1 VRKLALAIT
10 ACLALLGLAAI
21 PAAEAKVKL
30 KRVGR
35 FNAPVYVASPPGAP
49 GVFVVEQAGR
59 IRVLSKG
66 KKRTFL
72 DIRGRVLFGG
82 EQGLLSVAFAPDY
95 VTSGLFYVYYVTN
108 GGDLAIEEYRR
119 KGRFKAARGSARR
132 VLTIGHPGQPNHNG
146 GQLQFGPDGF
156 LYIGTGDGGGGGD
169 PDNSA
174 QDTNSLLG
182 KLLRINPSASGGNPY
197 SSPSSNPFAGGGG
210 RNEIYSVG
218 LRNPFR
224 FSFDQV
230 SKGGPYVV
238 IGDVGQDRF
247 EEVDY
252 ETVAGANG
260 ANFGW
265 NDFEGNSTFGGG
277 DPPLPNRHD
286 RPIKVYGLGGANC
299 ALIGGYVIS
308 TLKGLD
314 GRYVYGDFCTGK
326 LRSFIPRLG
335 GARRDRALGV
345 RVPMLSSFGQ
355 VSAAKTY
362 ATSLNGPVFR
372 LTSGKKRK
380 KKK

>member
-1 VRKLALAIT
+1 MRRLAIAT
-10 ACLALLGLAAI
+10 IGALALLGLAAL
-21 PAAEAKVKL
+21 PVAAEAKVKL

-35 FNAPVYVASPPGAP
+35 FSAPVYATSAPGAP
-49 GVFVVEQAGR
+49 GLYVVEQAGR

-66 KKRTFL
+66 KKKTFL
-72 DIRGRVLFGG
+72 DIRGQVLFGG
-82 EQGLLSVAFAPDY
+82 EQGLLSVAFPPDHAA
-95 VTSGLFYVYYVTN
+95 SGLFYVYYVTS

-119 KGRFKAARGSARR
+119 AGKFKADRSSARR
-132 VLTIGHPGQPNHNG
+132 VLTVGHPGQPNHNG

-182 KLLRINPSASGGNPY
+182 KMLRINPQASGGSPY
-197 SSPSSNPFAGGGG
+197 TSPSSNPFAGGGG

-224 FSFDQV
+224 FSFDLV
-230 SKGGPYVV
+230 SKGGPYLV

-265 NDFEGNSTFGGG
+265 NDFEGFSRFDGG
-277 DPPLPNRHD
+277 DPPLPSRHD
-286 RPIKVYGLGGANC
+286 QPIKVTSLAGANC
-299 ALIGGYVIS
+299 ALIGGFVVKS
-308 TLKGLD
+308 VKGLK
-314 GRYVYGDFCTGK
+314 GRYVYGDFCNSA
-326 LRSFIPRLG
+326 LRSFVPKLG
-335 GARRDRALGV
+335 GARKDRRVGP
-345 RVPMLSSFGQ
+345 RVPSLSSFGQ
-355 VSAAKTY
+355 AGSQIFAM
-362 ATSLNGPVFR
+362 SLNGPVFR
-372 LTSGKKRK
+372 LASGKKK
-380 KKK
+380 K